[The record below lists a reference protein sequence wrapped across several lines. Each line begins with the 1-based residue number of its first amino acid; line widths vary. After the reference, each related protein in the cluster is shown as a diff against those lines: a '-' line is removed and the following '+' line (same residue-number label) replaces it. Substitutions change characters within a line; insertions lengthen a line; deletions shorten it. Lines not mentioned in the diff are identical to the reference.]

1 MSSDEAFLTGTA
13 AEIGALV
20 EVNGQKI
27 GDGKPGPMWKI
38 LSAAFKGIRENGT
51 SVNEY

>member
-1 MSSDEAFLTGTA
+1 MTSDEAFLTGTA

-38 LSAAFKGIRENGT
+38 LTTAFKGIRENGT
-51 SVNEY
+51 PVKD